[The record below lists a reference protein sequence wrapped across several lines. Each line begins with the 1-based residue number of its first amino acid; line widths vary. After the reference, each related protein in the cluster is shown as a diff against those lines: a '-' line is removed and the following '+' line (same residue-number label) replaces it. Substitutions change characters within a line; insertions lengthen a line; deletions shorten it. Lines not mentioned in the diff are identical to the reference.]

1 MTNPLLIVVWI
12 AALPFLV
19 GIMLLPIPT
28 RITRSYN
35 KAKLVAGST
44 LVQLPLMIW
53 IILAFLPKDQKS
65 AFQWLT
71 LPSGAGSLM
80 PVFYQMAPSS
90 ANLIL
95 VLFVSVIASAVHGFS
110 LIYIRKSEQP
120 IKFQIYV
127 AGFTF
132 MMVNLILA
140 GNLLQLFMAWEL
152 VGLMSWLLIG
162 YDWKH
167 NKSGK
172 AAIVAFLTNRVAD
185 LGLMLALAICWVQ
198 FGSWDIDQLSGQDL
212 GDFLDGG
219 TGLLLGLC
227 LLIGAMGKS
236 AQLPFQHW
244 LPAAMAGPTPA
255 SALIHAATMVTAGI
269 FLLMR
274 VDFLLSGSV
283 HSIMFVIGCLT
294 ALSAGYWAIRHHDLK
309 TTLAYSTIS
318 QLGFLMMGLGT
329 GHSEATMFHLMVHGI
344 AKAGLFL
351 AAGSIILQVRR
362 HLFDLRHTY
371 PDLAAD
377 HHSGQDLRI
386 IGGLWTS
393 LPFTM
398 GAMVISAAS
407 LMGLPLL
414 VGFLSKDLLL
424 EGMLHPVQNVEF
436 GTIMAA
442 FGLLVAVLTSTYLTR
457 LIGLLLLPALLR
469 LDRGWEHHSYI
480 LWSIP
485 LGLAAG
491 GVFILHSSNP
501 FGLQLFWLTV
511 HQQDLPTL
519 VPMPLLA
526 IIASGIGIVV
536 GLLLARKDR
545 FGWWQLVKESNAQ
558 GLTILPNP
566 DPDLNQQWLKA
577 VTNLANYIGQQISP
591 VFAKADTIGID
602 YIVNQT
608 SKGTIMLARLLN
620 FLERYVIDGIVV
632 ACQWLAI
639 TAGKEVSLVGGR
651 KVQGYLGAT
660 MLVGAIAAA
669 IWLW

>member
-1 MTNPLLIVVWI
+1 MTNPLQFVVWI
-12 AALPFLV
+12 AALPLLV
-19 GIMLLPIPT
+19 GLLLLPIPA
-28 RITRSYN
+28 RITRSYS
-35 KAKLVAGST
+35 KAKFVAAST

-53 IILAFLPKDQKS
+53 TIMAFLPKDPKL

-80 PVFYQMAPSS
+80 PVLYQMAPTP
-90 ANLIL
+90 ANLTL
-95 VLFVSVIASAVHGFS
+95 VLFVVLIASAVQGFS

-120 IKFQIYV
+120 LKFQVYV

-140 GNLLQLFMAWEL
+140 GNLIQLFMAWEL
-152 VGLMSWLLIG
+152 VGVMSWLLIG
-162 YDWKH
+162 YDWQMS
-167 NKSGK
+167 KSGK
-172 AAIVAFLTNRVAD
+172 AAMVAFLTNRVAD

-198 FGSWDIDQLSGQDL
+198 FGTWDIDQLAGRELSGFHDSI
-212 GDFLDGG
+212 

-227 LLIGAMGKS
+227 LLIGALGKS

-318 QLGFLMMGLGT
+318 QLGFLMMGLGS
-329 GHSEATMFHLMVHGI
+329 GHTEETMFHLMVHGI

-362 HLFDLRHTY
+362 NLVDLRHTY
-371 PDLAAD
+371 PELAAD
-377 HHSGQDLRI
+377 QHSGQDLRI
-386 IGGLWTS
+386 VGGLWTS

-398 GAMVISAAS
+398 GAMITCAAS

-414 VGFLSKDLLL
+414 IGFLSKDLLL
-424 EGMLHPVQNVEF
+424 VGMLHPVQNAEF
-436 GTIMAA
+436 GAIMAA

-457 LIGLLLLPALLR
+457 LLGLLLLPALLR
-469 LDRGWEHHSYI
+469 LDKGWEPHSYI
-480 LWSIP
+480 LWGIP

-491 GVFILHSSNP
+491 GVFFLHSSNP

-511 HQQDLPTL
+511 RHQNLPTL

-536 GLLLARKDR
+536 GLILARKDR
-545 FGWWQLVKESNAQ
+545 YGWWQLVKEANAQ
-558 GLTILPNP
+558 GLTTLPHP
-566 DPDLNQQWLKA
+566 DPDLNQKWLKG
-577 VTNLANYIGQQISP
+577 VTNLANYLGQQVSP
-591 VFAKADTIGID
+591 LVARADSKGID
-602 YIVNQT
+602 YIVNQS
-608 SKGTIMLARLLN
+608 SKGTVIIARILN
-620 FLERYVIDGIVV
+620 FMERYVIDGIVV
-632 ACQWLAI
+632 ASQWLAI
-639 TAGKEVSLVGGR
+639 SAGKEVSLVGGR

-660 MLVGAIAAA
+660 MLVGAVAAA